1 MYLVGWAFKHF
12 LRFGPTMIGMWFG
25 YYGSTWVVAGVN
37 GAYSWTSPACNHGCA
52 DAISPVYS
60 VIYQFSGMCI
70 GGLLGYCYSFVF
82 IIAIQTFAASYL
94 IVRGTTFWYN
104 FGYPSEVVLINA
116 ASVQMN
122 GLLKLQPAFYVY
134 VFIILLLWL
143 ISFRS
148 ALREAWKDG
157 GKAYQAD
164 EDD

>member
-1 MYLVGWAFKHF
+1 M
-12 LRFGPTMIGMWFG
+12 
-25 YYGSTWVVAGVN
+25 
-37 GAYSWTSPACNHGCA
+37 
-52 DAISPVYS
+52 
-60 VIYQFSGMCI
+60 
-70 GGLLGYCYSFVF
+70 
-82 IIAIQTFAASYL
+82 ASYL

-134 VFIILLLWL
+134 VFIILLLWI

-157 GKAYQAD
+157 GKGYQAD
-164 EDD
+164 DDD